1 MEGLNI
7 LERNEQLD
15 NGQNIQSVAK
25 RTKLIVLRQLPCSLM
40 RKYHPTD
47 SERSSTLVHRNTND
61 RSNQR
66 ACKELRHECSWR
78 TSQVSTE
85 NYI

>member
-15 NGQNIQSVAK
+15 NGQDIQSVAK
-25 RTKLIVLRQLPCSLM
+25 RTKLIVLRQLPCYLM

-47 SERSSTLVHRNTND
+47 PERSST
-61 RSNQR
+61 
-66 ACKELRHECSWR
+66 
-78 TSQVSTE
+78 
-85 NYI
+85 